1 MRLLIYDTEM
11 RTANG
16 YLPRAVAIAAAKL
29 LGSSNVQLCDH
40 AQVVDQAASGGWD
53 GLLAIGGAGADRH
66 LMAALM
72 ETAIPRILWTTE
84 DPYERRLL
92 ERAEP
97 VFDHIFSN
105 DQSCEGASPQTSF
118 LPLAAEPE
126 VHFRTVLRQDI
137 AYDYDL
143 TFVGTAW
150 PNRVASLNGI
160 LAELPVD
167 LKVFLCLPWN
177 RHIPE
182 PRLPGVGVLPQLRL
196 DIADLCDIWNRSR
209 VVLTIGRE
217 FSNAPIGGQQV
228 RGVSPPPRIYE
239 TALAGGRQIVLGG
252 AWWQLP
258 GAYRELIPVVEQE
271 SEAAALIRAD
281 LAAPEQRIAAALA
294 TQNHTLSEH
303 TYEQRL
309 RVVLARF
316 AALQH
321 ARRGPAVQWPGLKHR
336 RGLQESISPPSGVLH
351 VAHNLVGL
359 RRSGGTELY
368 VDRLASWQERT
379 WPGRMVLALAPKDSV
394 RLALMAY
401 RQGRPELLES
411 LKIGQIS
418 RFSSSNLNYERA
430 FCQILTN
437 YGVGVVH
444 IHHLIGLPLSLPLF
458 AKALG
463 CRVVLTLHDYHLLC
477 HRYTL
482 QKPDGTFCRVHEHAD
497 HRLLCRLCLQAS
509 GMDGEARTR
518 RLEISRPSMAA
529 VDRVLASSNSSAAIA
544 HGVYPEVA
552 ERVQVLEMLTPHLE
566 GLDQGRSGRPVA
578 IARHGPLKVGVIGN
592 AVPHKG
598 LTTLIQ
604 VIQASQDMPFEFH
617 ILGAT
622 AELDRALD
630 EAGLDPESPPI
641 VSYQHGYG
649 RPALIAAL
657 RGLHVAL
664 FLSIWPETYHIA
676 LGETMRI
683 GVVPIATDLGSHR
696 DRIKSGYD
704 GLLVAPHDPHAVLQ
718 ALMRLEA
725 DRSFLEALSHG
736 AANIHLVNTEQHG
749 RALEQ
754 IYEDLQ
760 PWRGRRR
767 AGARLQIDPQLDLE
781 ALGVR
786 LAQYRWLES
795 GFRWDDRP

>member
-1 MRLLIYDTEM
+1 VRLLIYDTEM
-11 RTANG
+11 CTANG

-29 LGSSNVQLCDH
+29 LGSGNVQLCDH
-40 AQVVDQAASGGWD
+40 AQVVDRAASGAWD

-92 ERAEP
+92 ERVEP

-105 DQSCEGASPQTSF
+105 DQSCEGASPNTSF

-126 VHFRTVLRQDI
+126 LHFRPVLREDN
-137 AYDYDL
+137 AYDFDL

-150 PNRVASLNGI
+150 PNRVASLSRI
-160 LAELPVD
+160 LAELPAD
-167 LKVFLCLPWN
+167 LKLFLCLPWN

-196 DIADLCDIWNRSR
+196 DISDLCDIWNRSR

-217 FSNAPIGGQQV
+217 FSNAPAGAQQM

-239 TALAGGRQIVLGG
+239 TAMAGGRQIILGG
-252 AWWQLP
+252 GWWQLP
-258 GAYRELIPVVEQE
+258 GVYWERIPVVEQE
-271 SEAAALIRAD
+271 SEVAALIRAD
-281 LAAPEQRIAAALA
+281 LAEPEQRIAAALA
-294 TQNHTLSEH
+294 TQNHTVSEH

-321 ARRGPAVQWPGLKHR
+321 ARREPAVLLPGLKER
-336 RGLQESISPPSGVLH
+336 EGLQESTSPPPGVLH

-368 VDRLASWQERT
+368 LDQLASWQERN
-379 WPGRMVLALAPKDSV
+379 WPGRTVLALAPKDSI
-394 RLALMAY
+394 RLALMGY
-401 RQGRPELLES
+401 RQGRPQLIET
-411 LKIGQIS
+411 LKKGQIS
-418 RFSSSNLNYERA
+418 RFSSSNQNYERA
-430 FCQILTN
+430 FCEILTN
-437 YGVGVVH
+437 HGVGVVH

-458 AKALG
+458 ARALG
-463 CRVVLTLHDYHLLC
+463 CRVVLTLHDFHLLC

-482 QKPDGTFCRVHEHAD
+482 QHPDGTFCRVHEHPD

-509 GMDGEARTR
+509 GLDGEARNR
-518 RLEISRPSMAA
+518 RLEISRRSMAS

-544 HGVYPEVA
+544 RGVYPEVA
-552 ERVQVLEMLTPHLE
+552 ERVQVLEMFTPNLE
-566 GLDQGRSGRPVA
+566 ELDRGRSGRPAA
-578 IARHGPLKVGVIGN
+578 IARHGSLKVGVIGN

-604 VIQASQDMPFEFH
+604 VLRASHDIPLEFH

-630 EAGLDPESPPI
+630 EAGLDPQSPPI
-641 VSYQHGYG
+641 ARYQHVYTRATLIG
-649 RPALIAAL
+649 ALQ
-657 RGLHVAL
+657 GLHVAL
-664 FLSIWPETYHIA
+664 FLSTWPETYHIS
-676 LGETMRI
+676 LGEAMRM
-683 GVVPIATDLGSHR
+683 GVVPIATDLGAHA
-696 DRIKSGYD
+696 DRIRQGCD
-704 GLLVAPHDPHAVLQ
+704 GLLVPPHDPHAVLQ
-718 ALMRLEA
+718 ALARLDA
-725 DRSFLEALSHG
+725 DRSYLESLSK
-736 AANIHLVNTEQHG
+736 AAASVPLVDTEQH
-749 RALEQ
+749 AQVLEQ
-754 IYEDLQ
+754 LYAELR
-760 PWRGRRR
+760 PWRGRGR
-767 AGARLQIDPQLDLE
+767 AGARLNLDPQLELA

-786 LAQYRWLES
+786 LAQHRWLEQS
-795 GFRWDDRP
+795 LRWDDRP